1 MQASKFLSALPQSA
15 HNSPEPAH
23 TTTNQQQHT
32 AAPNM
37 SRIGKIPVSI
47 PAGVKVAVVGQTV
60 NVEGPK
66 GKLSKTFASVVTIKV
81 EGAEV
86 HVKPAEESR
95 FAGAMHGTARAIIG
109 NMVKG
114 VTEGYSKKLEIE
126 GVGFKAILKGDAL
139 DLALGYSHPILY
151 KLPAGITVNIQ
162 EGTKLEV
169 TGADKEAVGKVAAEV
184 KAYYPVEP
192 YKGKGVRIV
201 GQFVRR
207 KEGKK
212 TA

>member
-1 MQASKFLSALPQSA
+1 
-15 HNSPEPAH
+15 
-23 TTTNQQQHT
+23 
-32 AAPNM
+32 M

-47 PAGVKVAVVGQTV
+47 PAGVKVAVAGQTI

-66 GKLSKTFASVVTIKV
+66 GKLSKSFASVVSISVDAAGVHIKPV
-81 EGAEV
+81 
-86 HVKPAEESR
+86 EESR
-95 FAGAMHGTARAIIG
+95 FASAMHGTARAIIN

-114 VTEGYSKKLEIE
+114 VTQGFSKKLEIE
-126 GVGFKAILKGDAL
+126 GVGFKATLKGNAL

-151 KLPAGITVNIQ
+151 ALPAGIKVDIQ
-162 EGTKLEV
+162 DGTKLEV
-169 TGADKEAVGKVAAEV
+169 SGTDKEVVGKVAAEV

-201 GQFVRR
+201 GDYVRR